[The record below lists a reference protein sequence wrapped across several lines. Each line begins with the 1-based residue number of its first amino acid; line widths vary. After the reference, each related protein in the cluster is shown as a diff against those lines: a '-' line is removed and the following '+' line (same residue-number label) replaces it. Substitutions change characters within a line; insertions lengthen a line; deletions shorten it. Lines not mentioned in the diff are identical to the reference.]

1 MATNTDVPRAPFAFS
16 EAVPLVGE
24 GALLRTRRR
33 RMLAVVLLMLM
44 VLAFV
49 LAIYGPPLLWSRNLD
64 LSINAH
70 TGLPDGSYVLEP
82 STSMHEGDACWF
94 RGTVRGMPDYGEVTV
109 AGRGAPQCA
118 GEADY
123 VGRVLISVEGGTAA
137 ITPRG
142 GG

>member
-1 MATNTDVPRAPFAFS
+1 MATTYEPRGPFAFS

-24 GALLRTRRR
+24 GALLRSRRR
-33 RMLAVVLLMLM
+33 RILAIVLLMLM

-49 LAIYGPPLLWSRNLD
+49 LAIYGPPLMWSRNLD

-94 RGTVRGMPDYGEVTV
+94 RGPVRSMRERGEVTV
-109 AGRGAPQCA
+109 AGRGPVQCA
-118 GEADY
+118 GEDY
-123 VGRVLISVEGGTAA
+123 EGRVLIEVVGGTAA
-137 ITPRG
+137 ITRAG
-142 GG
+142 GA